1 MPYSEAQKNATIKYQ
16 KENLECLSLRY
27 PKGTKKPIQEHAKLM
42 GESMSVFILRAI
54 RETMERDKA
63 QITQMMKESRK

>member
-54 RETMERDKA
+54 RETIERDRA
-63 QITQMMKESRK
+63 EIARRMKESRK